1 MRIVSGKRIQMERK
15 CKRPKEGMSVVSL
28 RPTRGWSGGK
38 EGAWWWQREQRQAG
52 PGHLGF
58 LKAKSK
64 GKPWEG
70 FKRGRCGGEDKIQV
84 GGKLLDPNFR
94 LPDACLNSPSSF
106 LSKGVLF

>member
-28 RPTRGWSGGK
+28 RPTHGWSGGK
-38 EGAWWWQREQRQAG
+38 EGARWWQREQRQAG
-52 PGHLGF
+52 PGHQGF

-70 FKRGRCGGEDKIQV
+70 FKWGGGWGGQDTSWGEAV
-84 GGKLLDPNFR
+84 GSKLQT
-94 LPDACLNSPSSF
+94 S
-106 LSKGVLF
+106 